1 MRDDSMAG
9 VLFDCARCGKR
20 LKARDASANV
30 RCPFCGA
37 VVQPQTT
44 EDGEIVERLEEVTSP
59 PPPMRRPPRKR
70 KRARRDPDWS
80 LADYLWLVAAGAGF
94 LCFLGSLF
102 TTWVVTRQDGITY
115 WLGKGDPNKQL
126 MGMFF
131 GTAGGVACY
140 VGGVFGVKNR
150 ELRGRLV
157 VTQGPMAVV
166 LGMLL
171 TFFGAVLGGYSLCG
185 VLTYLASGR

>member
-1 MRDDSMAG
+1 MAG
-9 VLFDCARCGKR
+9 VLFNCARCGKR

-37 VVQPQTT
+37 VVLPPQAI
-44 EDGEIVERLEEVTSP
+44 EGGETIERLEEVPTP
-59 PPPMRRPPRKR
+59 PPPSPRPPRKR

-80 LADYLWLVAAGAGF
+80 LADYLWLFAAGAGF

-102 TTWVVTRQDGITY
+102 GTWVAHGNEGMAY
-115 WLGKGDPNKQL
+115 WLGKGDPSKQL

-131 GTAGGVACY
+131 GTAGGLTCY
-140 VGGVFGVKNR
+140 VGGVFGIKNR
-150 ELRGRLV
+150 EFRGRLV
-157 VTQGPMAVV
+157 VTRGPMAVV
-166 LGMLL
+166 LGMVL
-171 TFFGAVLGGYSLCG
+171 TFSGALVGGYGLCG